1 MSTDIYLPAL
11 PAMARDLAANP
22 EQTALTLSVFFVGLA
37 IGQLIYGPW
46 SDRVGRLIPLM
57 AGIGIYIVAS
67 VGCAFAQTPE
77 ALIALRFVQ
86 ALGGSAG
93 PVIAR
98 ATVRDRFEPQESAR
112 VLAYLGLVFGLAP
125 ILGPIAGA
133 ALLLTADWR
142 GIFVMLAV
150 LAALIGMVSYFY
162 LDDVTPL
169 TARPQRPEKLRE
181 AFFAPLRDS
190 NFVRYTFVL
199 SLAGAVMLTY
209 VSQSPG
215 LFIEGFG
222 FDPQQFALIFALNA
236 AGFIAVGQINARV
249 LRRAYFDSVLRRGL
263 LAAVVFAA
271 FVFFFAFTS
280 IGGVWAIGIPLF
292 LTISS
297 LGFVFGNATI
307 GGLQTQGARA
317 GMASSLMGAISTLVA
332 ALAMAVA
339 GLLHD
344 GTSKAMA
351 SIILVCAAI
360 SALVL
365 VLKGQAQSRLAASS
379 AALNPDSEN

>member
-1 MSTDIYLPAL
+1 
-11 PAMARDLAANP
+11 
-22 EQTALTLSVFFVGLA
+22 
-37 IGQLIYGPW
+37 
-46 SDRVGRLIPLM
+46 
-57 AGIGIYIVAS
+57 
-67 VGCAFAQTPE
+67 
-77 ALIALRFVQ
+77 
-86 ALGGSAG
+86 
-93 PVIAR
+93 
-98 ATVRDRFEPQESAR
+98 
-112 VLAYLGLVFGLAP
+112 
-125 ILGPIAGA
+125 
-133 ALLLTADWR
+133 
-142 GIFVMLAV
+142 
-150 LAALIGMVSYFY
+150 
-162 LDDVTPL
+162 
-169 TARPQRPEKLRE
+169 
-181 AFFAPLRDS
+181 
-190 NFVRYTFVL
+190 
-199 SLAGAVMLTY
+199 
-209 VSQSPG
+209 
-215 LFIEGFG
+215 
-222 FDPQQFALIFALNA
+222 
-236 AGFIAVGQINARV
+236 
-249 LRRAYFDSVLRRGL
+249 